1 MHTQHTHTHTYKH
14 AECFH
19 NNFFFF
25 LHVNVLNNVYF
36 VAILTTEQDMTSRD
50 LLQQRITLANGDT
63 SWRYS
68 PLVLAALEGSIAE
81 LDGIHRVN
89 PGTLAV
95 LQRLDIRQQA
105 VSDNLSTVKRVCE
118 INMLHNSHRIC
129 DAREV
134 CDMISESR
142 IFAHGFCQ
150 LSDISPKLKTILWI

>member
-1 MHTQHTHTHTYKH
+1 MMSIL
-14 AECFH
+14 F
-19 NNFFFF
+19 
-25 LHVNVLNNVYF
+25 
-36 VAILTTEQDMTSRD
+36 AILTTEQDMTSRD

-105 VSDNLSTVKRVCE
+105 VNNNLSTVKRVCE
-118 INMLHNSHRIC
+118 INMPHKSQRIC

-134 CDMISESR
+134 CDMFSESHT
-142 IFAHGFCQ
+142 FAHGFCQ
-150 LSDISPKLKTILWI
+150 LNSHLSPKLKTTLDLLKSINY

>member
-1 MHTQHTHTHTYKH
+1 MSIL
-14 AECFH
+14 F
-19 NNFFFF
+19 
-25 LHVNVLNNVYF
+25 
-36 VAILTTEQDMTSRD
+36 AILTTEQDMTSRD

-105 VSDNLSTVKRVCE
+105 VNNLSTVKRVCE
-118 INMLHNSHRIC
+118 INMPHKSQRIC

-134 CDMISESR
+134 CDMFSESHT
-142 IFAHGFCQ
+142 FAHGFCQ
-150 LSDISPKLKTILWI
+150 LSHLSPKLKDYFGFSKEHKLLKQFSIL